1 MPIRLPPGSL
11 ATALCRPEECK
22 GCDAVTTIERDPY
35 VARLVLSPLL
45 RDGMAM
51 ANLRADWLPV
61 SGDQALSRLDDQ
73 QLLDAIGGALATG
86 RLRLCP
92 GTVAAEGEAG
102 AEDGNDAK
110 AKAAAAAESEGERQA
125 MPTSASAPSPPPR
138 PVAPAPPTAAAPPPP
153 APPPVVEI
161 EIDAAAMT
169 AVLLAAARDGVP
181 FCEECEKARKERE
194 AQPA

>member
-22 GCDAVTTIERDPY
+22 GCEHGFGEYDPY
-35 VARLVLSPLL
+35 VARLALSPLL

-51 ANLRADWLPV
+51 AALRADWLPFA
-61 SGDQALSRLDDQ
+61 GDQALSRLDDQ

-92 GTVAAEGEAG
+92 G
-102 AEDGNDAK
+102 
-110 AKAAAAAESEGERQA
+110 AAAEPEAETQAEPEGERQA
-125 MPTSASAPSPPPR
+125 ITTSTPP
-138 PVAPAPPTAAAPPPP
+138 PAPPAPARAAPPPPSAAPPPPPP
-153 APPPVVEI
+153 APPPEP
-161 EIDAAAMT
+161 EIDAAAQT

-181 FCEECEKARKERE
+181 FCEECEKARRERE
-194 AQPA
+194 AQAA